1 MINQIIMRVEI
12 RLEFNHIY
20 PESEKEE
27 IIEYLKK
34 LSTKTVE
41 NIIGFFTTDNLP
53 DFYNFFSN
61 PTTQAT
67 INQLVT
73 RYIYDKKILGSITL
87 VSREA
92 ALFLS
97 EAILSNKEIL
107 LLNNTNEENP
117 DEEELNLFKAFLI
130 INEEINKNDNLTL
143 DTTQDNIE
151 KVAEIL
157 VSLKFSTADL
167 GVYEDVNLEL
177 LKLAYVTSYKFEQ
190 LINFLK
196 IEEEYK
202 YLIEDLCKYFN
213 QDSVEK
219 LSAHVDFLLV
229 QILRFKNNN
238 SFKLKVH
245 DEDSSNFLKSL
256 TSNEIIAETDFVNL
270 RNHPLYKIDEFTY
283 SIVDPFFV
291 LDKFTKSVKF
301 ILKDSFNNK
310 NNLNERDRTFFSF
323 YNKEFSEEYLMK
335 KLLDDVFYKKY
346 YKKQNDVSSKEKEP
360 DYYYRY
366 NNDIFIFE
374 YKDVLIAKEIKASG
388 DIAQIIDALRKKFLV
403 NPTNGRPIGIG
414 QLINHIKAISENEFV
429 YDNEINLNKKH
440 KIYPIL
446 LLADRLL
453 EIPGIN
459 YIMNKWLH
467 NNLPEINGNLF
478 VNDLIIIDL
487 DTLIFFGEYL
497 KRKDKNFKELLED
510 HIKKMNM
517 IAKGYGKT
525 EREIYQTYNGKMSK
539 KLAPFSSRFFN
550 SMFDEKIF
558 INRFLYLI
566 KEGSYNKKC

>member
-1 MINQIIMRVEI
+1 MRVDI

-20 PESEKEE
+20 PDPEKEE
-27 IIEYLKK
+27 LIEYLKR
-34 LSTKTVE
+34 LSKKSIE

-53 DFYNFFSN
+53 DYYNFFSN
-61 PTTQAT
+61 PETQTT
-67 INQLVT
+67 INQLVAC
-73 RYIYDKKILGSITL
+73 YVFKKNILGNITL

-97 EAILSNKEIL
+97 EAILSNNEMLI
-107 LLNNTNEENP
+107 LNNTNEENP
-117 DEEELNLFKAFLI
+117 DEEELDLFKAFLI
-130 INEEINKNDNLTL
+130 INEGINRNDNLTL
-143 DTTQDNIE
+143 DITEDSIE
-151 KVAEIL
+151 KIAEIF

-196 IEEEYK
+196 SKEEYE

-219 LSAHVDFLLV
+219 LSTHVDFLLV
-229 QILRFKNNN
+229 QILLFKNNN
-238 SFKLKVH
+238 SFKLRVE
-245 DEDSSNFLKSL
+245 DEDSNKFLQSL
-256 TSNEIIAETDFVNL
+256 TSNEIIVETDFLNL

-301 ILKDSFNNK
+301 ILKDSFNKK
-310 NNLNERDRTFFSF
+310 NNLSERDRTFFNF
-323 YNKEFSEEYLMK
+323 YNKGFSEEFLMK
-335 KLLDDVFYKKY
+335 NLLDDIFYRKY
-346 YKKQNDVSSKEKEP
+346 YIKQNDVSSKEKEP

-374 YKDVLIAKEIKASG
+374 YKDVLIAKEIKTSG
-388 DIAQIIDALRKKFLV
+388 DIEQIIDALKKKFLI
-403 NPTNGRPIGIG
+403 NPTNGKPIGIG
-414 QLINHIKAISENEFV
+414 QLINHIKAISENEFIF
-429 YDNEINLNKKH
+429 DDGINLDKRN

-446 LLADRLL
+446 LLSDRLL
-453 EIPGIN
+453 EIPGIS

-467 NNLPEINGNLF
+467 NNLPDVNKNLI
-478 VNDLIIIDL
+478 VNDLVIIDI
-487 DTLIFFGEYL
+487 DTLIFFAEYL
-497 KRKDKNFKELLED
+497 KRKDKHFKQLLED

-525 EREIYQTYNGKMSK
+525 DLEIYQTYNSKISK

-550 SMFDEKIF
+550 SMFDEKLF
-558 INRFLYLI
+558 IDRFSYLI
-566 KEGSYNKKC
+566 KENSDA